1 MKCWYAVFL
10 KTLICTVILFR
21 ISKNLLYWKWILK
34 NTINT
39 TPSSNTKCAKSLKI
53 LQYCSLACPLDHSKY
68 YWEKLLIEMYLIFA
82 SRMAPSPFLNIW
94 ACECCSTINFQC
106 CRTLSFLCLVIHP
119 TYMPE
124 KCQGLLG
131 VTRKRAVAVSI
142 QLADCEDPQPA
153 LWVRN
158 ALWLRWS
165 ADHAH
170 FKRYWRLILLFKD
183 YTKSYC
189 HCLTMTLN

>member
-106 CRTLSFLCLVIHP
+106 CRTLSFFMPCDPSHIHARKVSRPSGSDKKTCRGSEHSAGRLRGSTAGSVGKECL
-119 TYMPE
+119 M
-124 KCQGLLG
+124 
-131 VTRKRAVAVSI
+131 VALVCRSRTLQKI
-142 QLADCEDPQPA
+142 LKAH
-153 LWVRN
+153 
-158 ALWLRWS
+158 S
-165 ADHAH
+165 A
-170 FKRYWRLILLFKD
+170 I
-183 YTKSYC
+183 
-189 HCLTMTLN
+189 